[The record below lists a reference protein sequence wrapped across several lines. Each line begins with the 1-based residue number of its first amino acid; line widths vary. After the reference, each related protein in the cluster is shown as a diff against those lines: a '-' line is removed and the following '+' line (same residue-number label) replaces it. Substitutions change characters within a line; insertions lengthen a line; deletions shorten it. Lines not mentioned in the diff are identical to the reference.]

1 MSVKASTTVSIS
13 PSLTSTRSCSS
24 VSIPRRRPRARGSIQ
39 PRLNKGTLSLKE
51 WIQVSLDLAGLP
63 RDPAQGAFQADR
75 EFRFRRIVSVV
86 RSLHPYIVPK
96 RFDRIKFGA
105 VLRQG
110 TEVEAV
116 AVTG

>member
-1 MSVKASTTVSIS
+1 MAPNPPQWHLLRFQTIMILLVA
-13 PSLTSTRSCSS
+13 
-24 VSIPRRRPRARGSIQ
+24 AIQ

>member
-1 MSVKASTTVSIS
+1 MTPLKPVLLVRTGVQVGAARLVA
-13 PSLTSTRSCSS
+13 TRT
-24 VSIPRRRPRARGSIQ
+24 IQ

-86 RSLHPYIVPK
+86 RSLHPYIVPT
-96 RFDRIKFGA
+96 RINRIKFGA

-110 TEVEAV
+110 TDVEAV